1 MTGSIRAPERGA
13 RRPVL
18 LAAALVALAAGA
30 AGAELVVLVDGA
42 VLKVES
48 FHAEGERGVLVYPGG
63 GRVEVPIE
71 RIERVVDDEIVP
83 EPPPGEATAVPLPA
97 FDLRWRDGQ
106 SAPATPFAAE
116 ILAAA
121 RRHGLNPA
129 LVAAVARVES
139 AFDPRAVSRKG
150 ARGLMQLMPATG
162 KRFGLRTHELFDP
175 ARNLDAGSRYLA
187 WLADRFA
194 DELPLVL
201 AGYNAGEG
209 AVARHGGV
217 PPYRET
223 RDYVKRVYS
232 WLGLE
237 PEGVAAAGGR

>member
-1 MTGSIRAPERGA
+1 MTGSIRAPEHRVGA
-13 RRPVL
+13 R
-18 LAAALVALAAGA
+18 AAAIVVALALGA
-30 AGAELVVLVDGA
+30 ASVRAELVVLIDGA

-48 FHAEGERGVLVYPGG
+48 FVAEGERGVLVYPGG
-63 GRVEVPIE
+63 GRVELPIE
-71 RIERVVDDEIVP
+71 RVERVVDDEIEP
-83 EPPPGEATAVPLPA
+83 EPTPGEAPPVPPPYFA
-97 FDLRWRDGQ
+97 LRWSDGQ
-106 SAPATPFAAE
+106 TAPATPWSSE

-129 LVAAVARVES
+129 LVAAVVRVES
-139 AFDPRAVSRKG
+139 AFNPRAVSRKG

-175 ARNLDAGSRYLA
+175 ARNLDAGARYLA
-187 WLADRFA
+187 WLADRFG
-194 DELPLVL
+194 DRLPLVL

-223 RDYVKRVYS
+223 RDYVRKVYS

>member
-1 MTGSIRAPERGA
+1 MTGTIRAPERRAA
-13 RRPVL
+13 RRALVIAT
-18 LAAALVALAAGA
+18 LAALGAGA
-30 AGAELVVLVDGA
+30 ATAELVVLVDGA
-42 VLKVES
+42 VLKVER

-63 GRVEVPIE
+63 GRVEMPIE

-83 EPPPGEATAVPLPA
+83 EPPPGEASAVQLPA
-97 FDLRWRDGQ
+97 FDLRWREGQ
-106 SAPATPFAAE
+106 AAPATPFAAE

-129 LVAAVARVES
+129 LIAAVARTES

-162 KRFGLRTHELFDP
+162 KRFGLRSHELFDP

-187 WLADRFA
+187 WLADRFG

-223 RDYVKRVYS
+223 RDYVRRIYS

>member
-1 MTGSIRAPERGA
+1 MTGSIRAPERRVRAAVA
-13 RRPVL
+13 RV
-18 LAAALVALAAGA
+18 AVALALSAAA

-48 FHAEGERGVLVYPGG
+48 FLAEGDRGVLVYPGG
-63 GRVEVPIE
+63 GRVEMPIE
-71 RIERVVDDEIVP
+71 RVERVVDDEIVP
-83 EPPPGEATAVPLPA
+83 EPESGEPAPLPA
-97 FDLRWRDGQ
+97 FALRWSDGQ
-106 SAPATPFAAE
+106 PAPATPWSAE

-121 RRHGLNPA
+121 RKHGLNPA
-129 LVAAVARVES
+129 LVAAVVRVES
-139 AFDPRAVSRKG
+139 AFDPRAVSHKG

-162 KRFGLRTHELFDP
+162 KRFGLRSHELFDP
-175 ARNLDAGSRYLA
+175 ARNLDAGARYLA
-187 WLADRFA
+187 WLADRFG
-194 DELPLVL
+194 DQLPLVL

-223 RDYVKRVYS
+223 RDYVRKVCS